1 MAYVPSSAIL
11 DIEQLSMLLE
21 LEAPFEIE
29 DVQKAKKK
37 MAKRWHPDI
46 APPGKRQAHED
57 HLKVLN
63 KAADDLESLLETMP
77 KGSITANALR
87 ASAEAARK
95 RRADEGR
102 RAYEEAQRQA
112 AQNEDREK
120 NDPFHSQLPD
130 HSVVYRYARCN
141 AYPEWGVGSI
151 LGIYFTGEG
160 ETMLQWARVDF
171 EVGVRTVPAGT
182 LDFVEFGKPD
192 ESKDRARRFLLSAEH
207 AMAEGD
213 YALASERL
221 IFARDAD
228 ETDPTI
234 HRLMTVAFWQS
245 GNMEA
250 AARSVRAWVRVEPG
264 RPAPHRYAARLYEAM
279 GLHELAAE
287 ASERECATNPRDG
300 AAWARLGA
308 LRLRLLQPEAAKE
321 ALTRARVSPEVTTD
335 VMLDLSLAN
344 HLLGDHVGAL
354 ESARAAQR
362 IDDTEPL
369 VWTALAHGLDRTGSI
384 ADCIAACEHAIVLG
398 GDPIELGE
406 LRARKLHEQ
415 HAEIPSAGMGSAA

>member
-1 MAYVPSSAIL
+1 MAYVPSSAVL
-11 DIEQLSMLLE
+11 DIEQLAMLLE
-21 LEAPFEIE
+21 LEAPFELE
-29 DVQKAKKK
+29 DVHKAKKK

-63 KAADDLESLLETMP
+63 KAADDLESLLVTMP
-77 KGSITANALR
+77 RGSITANALR

-112 AQNEDREK
+112 EQNEDRQK

-160 ETMLQWARVDF
+160 DGMLQWARVDF

-213 YALASERL
+213 YELASERL

-234 HRLMTVAFWQS
+234 HRLMTVSFWQS

-287 ASERECATNPRDG
+287 AAERECATNPRDG
-300 AAWARLGA
+300 GAWGRLGA
-308 LRLRLLQPEAAKE
+308 LRLRLLQPEAARE
-321 ALTRARVSPEVTTD
+321 ALTRARVSAEVDTEIL
-335 VMLDLSLAN
+335 LDLALAN
-344 HLLGDHVGAL
+344 HLLGDAAGAL
-354 ESARAAQR
+354 ESARTAQR
-362 IDDTEPL
+362 LDDTSAQ

-384 ADCIAACEHAIVLG
+384 ADCIAACEHAIVIG
-398 GDPIELGE
+398 GDPVELGE

-415 HAEIPSAGMGSAA
+415 HAQLDAAEVGSVA

>member
-1 MAYVPSSAIL
+1 MSYVPSSAIL
-11 DIEQLSMLLE
+11 DIEQLAMLLE

-77 KGSITANALR
+77 RGSITANAMR

-112 AQNEDREK
+112 AQNEDRDK
-120 NDPFHSQLPD
+120 HDPFHSQLPD

-160 ETMLQWARVDF
+160 ESMLQWARVDF
-171 EVGVRTVPAGT
+171 EIGVRTVPAGT

-192 ESKDRARRFLLSAEH
+192 EAKDRARRFLLSAEH

-213 YALASERL
+213 YSLAAERL
-221 IFARDAD
+221 IYARDAD
-228 ETDPTI
+228 GTDPTI
-234 HRLMTVAFWQS
+234 HRLMTVAFWQA
-245 GNMEA
+245 GDMGA
-250 AARSVRAWVRVEPG
+250 AARSVRSWVRVEPG

-279 GLHELAAE
+279 GLYELAAE
-287 ASERECATNPRDG
+287 SAERECATNPRDG
-300 AAWARLGA
+300 SAWARLGG
-308 LRLRLLQPEAAKE
+308 LRLRLLQPEAARE
-321 ALTRARVSPEVTTD
+321 ALTRARRAEGSD
-335 VMLDLSLAN
+335 VDVLLDLALVN
-344 HLLGDHVGAL
+344 HLLGEEASAL

-362 IDDTEPL
+362 IDDSDAL
-369 VWTALAHGLDRTGSI
+369 VWTALAHGLDRTGNI
-384 ADCIAACEHAIVLG
+384 ADCIAACEHALVIG
-398 GDPIELGE
+398 GDPVELGE
-406 LRARKLHEQ
+406 LRQRKLHEQ
-415 HAEIPSAGMGSAA
+415 PGEISGASAA

>member
-1 MAYVPSSAIL
+1 MAYTPSSVIL
-11 DIEQLSMLLE
+11 DIEQLAMLLE
-21 LEAPFEIE
+21 LEAPFGLD
-29 DVQKAKKK
+29 DVQQARKK

-63 KAADDLESLLETMP
+63 KAADDLESLLATMP

-102 RAYEEAQRQA
+102 RAYEEAQRQREHDA
-112 AQNEDREK
+112 DRQQ
-120 NDPFHSQLPD
+120 NDPFHSQVPD

-160 ETMLQWARVDF
+160 DNVQQWARVDF

-192 ESKDRARRFLLSAEH
+192 EAKDRARRFLLSAEH

-213 YALASERL
+213 YKLAAERL
-221 IFARDAD
+221 IYARDAD
-228 ETDPTI
+228 ESDPTI

-245 GNMEA
+245 GDMEA

-279 GLHELAAE
+279 GLYELAAE
-287 ASERECATNPRDG
+287 AAERECATNPRDG
-300 AAWARLGA
+300 AAWARLGG
-308 LRLRLLQPEAAKE
+308 LRLRLLQPEAARE
-321 ALTRARVSPEVTTD
+321 ALTRARRSEDVTVD
-335 VMLDLSLAN
+335 VLLDLSLAD
-344 HLLGDHVGAL
+344 HLLGENAQSL
-354 ESARAAQR
+354 ESAQTAKRL
-362 IDDTEPL
+362 DDTDPL
-369 VWTALAHGLDRTGSI
+369 VWTAIAHALDRTGNI
-384 ADCIAACEHAIVLG
+384 ADCVAACEHAIAIG
-398 GDPIELGE
+398 GDPVELGE

-415 HAEIPSAGMGSAA
+415 PGELEGRVA

>member
-1 MAYVPSSAIL
+1 MSSLIL

-21 LEAPFEIE
+21 LEAPFSVE
-29 DVQKAKKK
+29 DVRQARKS

-46 APPGKRQAHED
+46 APSGKRQAHED

-63 KAADDLESLLETMP
+63 QAADQLESLLENMP
-77 KGSITANALR
+77 RGSISASVVR

-95 RRADEGR
+95 RRAEEGR
-102 RAYEEAQRQA
+102 RAYEAQQA
-112 AQNEDREK
+112 ERRRHADREK
-120 NDPFHSQLPD
+120 HDPFHSQLPD

-160 ETMLQWARVDF
+160 DAMQQWARVTF

-192 ESKDRARRFLLSAEH
+192 DARERARRFLISAEH

-213 YALASERL
+213 FALAARRL
-221 IFARDAD
+221 IYARDAD
-228 ETDPTI
+228 EQDPTI
-234 HRLMTVAFWQS
+234 HRLMTVAFWQA
-245 GNMEA
+245 GNMAA

-287 ASERECATNPRDG
+287 SAERECAADPREG
-300 AAWARLGA
+300 GAWARLGG
-308 LRLRLLQPEAAKE
+308 LRLRLLQAEPARE
-321 ALTRARVSPEVTTD
+321 ALTRARRLPGPSVDTL
-335 VMLDLSLAN
+335 LDLALAN
-344 HLLGDHVGAL
+344 HLLGDRAAAL
-354 ESARAAQR
+354 ESVQVALKLDGAS
-362 IDDTEPL
+362 EPA
-369 VWTALAHGLDRTGSI
+369 WTALAHALDRTGAV
-384 ADCIAACEHAIVLG
+384 ADCIAACEHAIALG
-398 GDPIELGE
+398 ADPVELSE
-406 LRARKLHEQ
+406 LRARKRREQ
-415 HAEIPSAGMGSAA
+415 PPEIENVA

>member
-1 MAYVPSSAIL
+1 MSHSPSSVIL

-21 LEAPFEIE
+21 LEAPFGLE
-29 DVQKAKKK
+29 DVQLARKK

-95 RRADEGR
+95 RRAEEGR
-102 RAYEEAQRQA
+102 RAYEEQQRQREHEA
-112 AQNEDREK
+112 DRAQ
-120 NDPFHSQLPD
+120 NDPFHSQVPD

-160 ETMLQWARVDF
+160 DNVQQWARVDF

-182 LDFVEFGKPD
+182 LDFVEFSKPD
-192 ESKDRARRFLLSAEH
+192 DAKDRARRFLLSAEH

-213 YALASERL
+213 YALAAERL
-221 IFARDAD
+221 IYARDAD
-228 ETDPTI
+228 EYDPTI
-234 HRLMTVAFWQS
+234 HRLMTVAFWQA
-245 GNMEA
+245 GDMAA
-250 AARSVRAWVRVEPG
+250 AARSVRSWVRVEPG

-279 GLHELAAE
+279 GLYELAAE
-287 ASERECATNPRDG
+287 SAERECATNPRDG
-300 AAWARLGA
+300 SAWARLGG
-308 LRLRLLQPEAAKE
+308 LRLRLLQPEAARE
-321 ALTRARVSPEVTTD
+321 ALTRARRAEGSDADTL
-335 VMLDLSLAN
+335 LDLALAN
-344 HLLGDHVGAL
+344 HLLGDNTAAL

-362 IDDTEPL
+362 IDESDPL
-369 VWTALAHGLDRTGSI
+369 VWTAIAHGLDRTGNI
-384 ADCIAACEHAIVLG
+384 ADCIAACEHAIAIG
-398 GDPIELGE
+398 GDPVELGD
-406 LRARKLHEQ
+406 LRQRKLHEQ
-415 HAEIPSAGMGSAA
+415 PGEIEGVSAA

>member
-1 MAYVPSSAIL
+1 MSYSPSSVIL

-21 LEAPFEIE
+21 LEAPFGLE
-29 DVQKAKKK
+29 DVQQARKK

-87 ASAEAARK
+87 ASADAARK
-95 RRADEGR
+95 RRAEEGR
-102 RAYEEAQRQA
+102 RAYEQQQREAEQRADQ
-112 AQNEDREK
+112 QK
-120 NDPFHSQLPD
+120 NDPFHSQVPD

-160 ETMLQWARVDF
+160 DNVQQWARVDF
-171 EVGVRTVPAGT
+171 EPGVRTVPAGT

-192 ESKDRARRFLLSAEH
+192 EAKDRARRFLLSAEH

-213 YALASERL
+213 YALAAERL
-221 IFARDAD
+221 IYARDAD

-234 HRLMTVAFWQS
+234 HRLMTVAFWQA
-245 GNMEA
+245 GDMEA

-279 GLHELAAE
+279 GLYELAAE
-287 ASERECATNPRDG
+287 SAERECATSPRDG
-300 AAWARLGA
+300 SAWARLGA
-308 LRLRLLQPEAAKE
+308 LRLRLLQPEAARE
-321 ALTRARVSPEVTTD
+321 ALTRARRSEDVTVD
-335 VMLDLSLAN
+335 VLLDLSLAD
-344 HLLGDHVGAL
+344 HLLGENAQSL
-354 ESARAAQR
+354 ESAQTAKRLDETSPQ
-362 IDDTEPL
+362 
-369 VWTALAHGLDRTGSI
+369 VWTAIAHALDRTGNI
-384 ADCIAACEHAIVLG
+384 ADCIAACEHGIAIG
-398 GDPIELGE
+398 GDPVELGE
-406 LRARKLHEQ
+406 LRQRKLHEQ
-415 HAEIPSAGMGSAA
+415 PGEIEGVSAA